1 MVRLIELMDKGGV
14 VMWPLYALFIGTIVL
29 FFERAVTLLFV
40 ALGKEV
46 LQQKRFQTSL
56 SALDLIA
63 SIAPVLGF
71 LGTVTGMIAAFKS
84 IAAESSV
91 QIQHLAAGL
100 YEALFTTAFGLIIS
114 LIAAVLS
121 FILEFFLEKVCEKEE
136 EN

>member
-114 LIAAVLS
+114 LIATVLS
-121 FILEFFLEKVCEKEE
+121 FTLEFFLEKVCEKEE